1 MAKKTGML
9 KAPSGKA
16 SSQLGSYKGV
26 IGKNT
31 KGKAT
36 KAVGLTKAKMGKSM
50 GKCKYGC

>member
-16 SSQLGSYKGV
+16 SSQLGSYKNV

-36 KAVGLTKAKMGKSM
+36 KAVGLVKASKSKK
-50 GKCKYGC
+50 GI

>member
-16 SSQLGSYKGV
+16 SMQLGTYTNV

-36 KAVGLTKAKMGKSM
+36 KAVGLVKASKSKK
-50 GKCKYGC
+50 GI